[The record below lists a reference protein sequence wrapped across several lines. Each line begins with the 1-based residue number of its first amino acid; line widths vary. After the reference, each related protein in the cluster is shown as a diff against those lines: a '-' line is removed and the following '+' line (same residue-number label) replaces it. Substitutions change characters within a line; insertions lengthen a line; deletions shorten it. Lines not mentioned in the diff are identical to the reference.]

1 LRKEENDKI
10 MAFKLGQRSE
20 FSKTMNL
27 GAKFNKDTDASVPGT
42 PVIRKK
48 LSKGIQAEANDDG
61 SIFISDKIQPNSEE
75 ERKILMHEM
84 KHIVDMKTGKLA
96 YTDNDITWMGETYQ
110 RKNGEILYNGEWRPE
125 GHYDFPWEKH

>member
-1 LRKEENDKI
+1 